1 MNQPTIADVARLAG
15 VSVATVSRALRGL
28 DKVHPETRDRV
39 IAAAAQLD
47 YIASPEAAGL
57 ASGRSRLIGV
67 ITPFM
72 ARWFFTEMM
81 SAIEKVFRDHQ
92 HHILLMDLEERSP
105 EVRLALTQNMMFKR
119 VDGLIVINVAF
130 RSSEAEVIKRLNL
143 PVVAVGNAFNGAPL
157 VGIDDVGC
165 AALGTQHL
173 IDLGHTA
180 LGYVGK
186 ARPHNPH
193 GKTPPDRLQGFVD
206 ALHEADVR
214 LRHDWILECDWSA
227 ADAYAGALK
236 LLASP
241 DRPTAILAGSDEMA
255 LGVMAGARELGL
267 RVPQDLS
274 VIGIDDHDLARVF
287 GLTTVRQDVVEQGR
301 AAAHAM
307 LALLGLADES
317 LARSSVYPVHLLP
330 RTSTCPPGTPAR
342 RA

>member
-1 MNQPTIADVARLAG
+1 MLDWLQSGDVA
-15 VSVATVSRALRGL
+15 VQFQV
-28 DKVHPETRDRV
+28 TRDV
-39 IAAAAQLD
+39 LGHPAAALQAPIAHEGAGAVSYTHLD
-47 YIASPEAAGL
+47 VYK
-57 ASGRSRLIGV
+57 R
-67 ITPFM
+67 
-72 ARWFFTEMM
+72 
-81 SAIEKVFRDHQ
+81 Q
-92 HHILLMDLEERSP
+92 HHILLMDLEGRSP

-255 LGVMAGARELGL
+255 LGLMAGSRC
-267 RVPQDLS
+267 VS
-274 VIGIDDHDLARVF
+274 YTH
-287 GLTTVRQDVVEQGR
+287 QDVDKRQGASR
-301 AAAHAM
+301 VGLPDRPWPRRRQSAAAR
-307 LALLGLADES
+307 
-317 LARSSVYPVHLLP
+317 ARP
-330 RTSTCPPGTPAR
+330 RS
-342 RA
+342 